1 MKPAVQVFENVQT
14 EFEPLF
20 CKLSKM
26 QREIQEK
33 IAKYSDGKVLK
44 GNELVGW
51 LGEVY
56 TKIILNGRLVDDT
69 HEHDVETE
77 DGMRVSVKTRK
88 GRGNGWKKSSAIPKI
103 EGADCPTH
111 LMFVHLDEKY
121 LVLRMW
127 LYPWGHLQRTDRFRP
142 HVVRGNLRSFYMS
155 VKPDV
160 DSDYEVYNRE
170 ESEGWG

>member
-1 MKPAVQVFENVQT
+1 MKSAVQVFENVQT

-20 CKLSKM
+20 YKLSKM
-26 QREIQEK
+26 QTEIREK
-33 IAKYSDGKVLK
+33 ITKYSDGKILK

-88 GRGNGWKKSSAIPKI
+88 GRGSGWKKSSAIPKI

-111 LMFVHLDEKY
+111 LMFVHLDEQY

-127 LYPWGHLQRTDRFRP
+127 LYPWDYLQSTDRFRL
-142 HVVRGNLRSFYMS
+142 HVVRGNPRSFYMS

-160 DSDYEVYNRE
+160 DSDYEVYSRE
-170 ESEGWG
+170 ESER